1 MRNRFIRLFK
11 MYYSV
16 LIFILRKH
24 NKIYSQF
31 IKNRYNSTENTNR
44 KKIKK
49 LVINGSYSN
58 NKSNW
63 NDYQKQ

>member
-31 IKNRYNSTENTNR
+31 IKNRYNSTVYINR

-49 LVINGSYSN
+49 LVLNGSYSN
-58 NKSNW
+58 NKSN
-63 NDYQKQ
+63 

>member
-11 MYYSV
+11 MYYSL

-31 IKNRYNSTENTNR
+31 IKNRYNSTENR

-49 LVINGSYSN
+49 LVLNGSYSN
-58 NKSNW
+58 KKRN
-63 NDYQKQ
+63 